1 MLDYFPVYL
10 TIKWRTMPICSIM
23 TLKDTDFF
31 LMFSKILKTKS
42 NIIDLM
48 NITEVLSKIEI
59 DQAEI
64 DVVYKTILNGTF

>member
-23 TLKDTDFF
+23 TPKDTDFF

-42 NIIDLM
+42 DIIDLM